1 MSKQCMSASLSKC
14 RKRRKN
20 TLAEYCWSVYGVQKR
35 RRSKKRNCIVTG
47 TQSNIIAVLS
57 DQFSATSYHYY
68 CNNSNI
74 QKLIA
79 RTSCLIRS
87 QFSQG
92 PDKVDF
98 GNDCL
103 NGKHSRNIHVR
114 IIVKVRASGYGSL
127 KGQALYA
134 WRSEPVD
141 QFPSIGQTRIIHN
154 RMYKITR

>member
-1 MSKQCMSASLSKC
+1 MSQLVKTGLMKTSDSCCFTSETAILHRNSALK
-14 RKRRKN
+14 
-20 TLAEYCWSVYGVQKR
+20 L
-35 RRSKKRNCIVTG
+35 
-47 TQSNIIAVLS
+47 QS
-57 DQFSATSYHYY
+57 HYY

-127 KGQALYA
+127 KG
-134 WRSEPVD
+134 
-141 QFPSIGQTRIIHN
+141 
-154 RMYKITR
+154 

>member
-1 MSKQCMSASLSKC
+1 MKSLGENYTYSVLIKSVYISKQCMSASLVKC

-20 TLAEYCWSVYGVQKR
+20 TLAEYCWSVYGVRKL

-87 QFSQG
+87 QFSQR

-103 NGKHSRNIHVR
+103 NGKHYIDATST
-114 IIVKVRASGYGSL
+114 YEML
-127 KGQALYA
+127 QLTYL
-134 WRSEPVD
+134 
-141 QFPSIGQTRIIHN
+141 
-154 RMYKITR
+154 